1 MKEQVLISL
10 VAIALVSGCTG
21 IPGIT
26 DTTSGTSVATGSGL
40 AITSFS
46 AEPSTLYNGS
56 TVRLSMEVQ
65 NLGDI
70 AVSNSDSCIS
80 LMGANLE
87 VGSETNNQVWHRLT
101 GDDITQSETFDRTTM
116 RPADTIKG
124 TPADIENIRWNLKA
138 PDLQK
143 GQTRTDTFIGRVY
156 SKYQTIANGNI
167 WIYSEVEA
175 DASSTAGTAL
185 NTATFTSTT
194 GPVAIDVSVTP
205 NPVIVY
211 DSDRAFTMTIR
222 LSNAG
227 SGTIYDTTSKS
238 YATCPP
244 SIELADLNKVKVTV
258 EGSQF
263 EISGD
268 CKKDNSYTTTQE
280 LISGKP
286 VTMICD
292 MIAPETTTLKTAPLT
307 VTATYG
313 YYTQAET
320 SVTVQGK

>member
-46 AEPSTLYNGS
+46 AEPGTLYNGS

-65 NLGDI
+65 NLGDY
-70 AVSNSDSCIS
+70 AVSNSDSCVS
-80 LMGANLE
+80 LMGANLD
-87 VGSETNNQVWHRLT
+87 VGSSNNQVWHRLS
-101 GDDITQSETFDRTTM
+101 GDSMTQSVVFDRATM

-124 TPADIENIRWNLKA
+124 TPADIETIRWNLRA

-143 GQTRTDTFIGRVY
+143 GQSRTDTFIGRVY
-156 SKYQTIANGNI
+156 SNYQTSASGNI

-185 NTATFTSTT
+185 NTAAFTSTT

-211 DSDRAFTMTIR
+211 GTDRAFTMTIR

-227 SGTIYDTTSKS
+227 SGTIYDSTSKS
-238 YATCPP
+238 YGTCPP
-244 SIELADLNKVKVTV
+244 SIELDDLNKVKVTV

-263 EISGD
+263 TISGD
-268 CKKDNSYTTTQE
+268 CKSGDSFTTTQE